1 MNAPDVREMRK
12 NWQESITE
20 YDAEQLV
27 FLDESGVNIDMSRI
41 YGRAMGGRR
50 TVDRVPLGTPKST
63 TILSSIR
70 LNGETTYTT
79 YSGGTKREQFTD
91 YLKNTLIPTLHEGDI
106 VIMDNMRT
114 HHVSEVRTILE
125 DAGMT
130 LLYLPPYSPDFN
142 PIEKTWSKIKA
153 VLRKLKVRDI
163 LQSPNGIQQAFAC
176 VTPSDCLGWFRSV
189 GLSC

>member
-1 MNAPDVREMRK
+1 MRK

-50 TVDRVPLGTPKST
+50 TVDKVPLSTPKST

-91 YLKNTLIPTLHEGDI
+91 YLKNTLIPTLQKGNI

-142 PIEKTWSKIKA
+142 PIEKMWSKIKA

-163 LQSPNGIQQAFAC
+163 LQLPNGIQQAFAC